1 MWVKYRNKNWLEFES
16 QIWKLNLRVNS
27 EKMCQNTLFP
37 TTYTVFKF

>member
-16 QIWKLNLRVNS
+16 QIWKLNLRVKF